1 MRRQTVGA
9 VLQRRLQ
16 TSGRTQAELA
26 KALGVS
32 QSCMSRWISGA
43 RRPWQQAHRRKLLQW
58 GVDPRH
64 L

>member
-9 VLQRRLQ
+9 VLQRRLVQ
-16 TSGRTQAELA
+16 TGQTQAELA
-26 KALGVS
+26 AACGVS
-32 QSCMSRWISGA
+32 QSTISRWITGE
-43 RRPWQQAHRRKLLQW
+43 RRPWRQAHRRTLLKW